1 MAHDKASIH
10 YDQVGFI
17 LGMQGWFNI
26 HKSINIIH
34 HIKQNQRQKYMIILI
49 VAEKAFNNSKDIV
62 EKGYRN
68 YFT

>member
-26 HKSINIIH
+26 HNSIHIIH

-49 VAEKAFNNSKDIV
+49 VAEKAFNNSTALYAK
-62 EKGYRN
+62 N
-68 YFT
+68 SQ